1 MRKRKKTF
9 WRPVAAGF
17 GAVYVLTM
25 GLATYLVKEQLVRDY
40 ERQFREAAGVTG
52 REAANKEFDME
63 GEEWSREERQDFY
76 QSLADRNHW
85 VLSSGDFEL
94 CAAFYDRDGSFMA
107 KNREQVG
114 GNTTRTGSGTKKTY
128 LSFGL
133 NDYLSDQEK
142 EQLAE
147 YWWKS
152 IGSMDMNLPQ
162 SYRFSIQTSPDS
174 RKLWTIYVQE
184 ITWQEE
190 EQWDG
195 QWYEDPLSG
204 GRYTAECGGII
215 DYGTGEELSDGKVY
229 YETGSQVVWQWTNP
243 DVDEEVRKTADIFDT
258 SVTFPYMGIYEKGSY
273 DRWKRWSESPYL
285 HDFPDRAEFT
295 WEPGRE
301 EPPLVVDEDGL
312 TYRARYQLQL
322 GMAGDPFSYLEI
334 RMESRPWQEAMK
346 AMRVIYLAGLALT
359 AACAWKVIRAF
370 GKVYDSQK
378 ALEERRRDFTNA
390 MAHEL
395 KTPLG
400 VIRNLAENLLEH
412 NMEEKRDYYLAQII
426 GQTEDMDAL
435 VVKMIQ
441 VSRLDSEELV
451 LKRETVSFSE
461 LAREQLARLRPALE
475 EKEIHTETEEK
486 EEFLVQGDK
495 EYLGLAVWNL
505 LDNGVDY
512 NLPGGTL
519 RIWSEKEEWAVENTA
534 LPMGDEEL
542 AHVFDLFYTG
552 DKSRN
557 REKKHMGMGLCL
569 ARKILEVHGLSLA
582 LEKTGDGVR
591 AVIRNKGR

>member
-1 MRKRKKTF
+1 M
-9 WRPVAAGF
+9 
-17 GAVYVLTM
+17 
-25 GLATYLVKEQLVRDY
+25 
-40 ERQFREAAGVTG
+40 
-52 REAANKEFDME
+52 
-63 GEEWSREERQDFY
+63 
-76 QSLADRNHW
+76 
-85 VLSSGDFEL
+85 
-94 CAAFYDRDGSFMA
+94 
-107 KNREQVG
+107 
-114 GNTTRTGSGTKKTY
+114 
-128 LSFGL
+128 
-133 NDYLSDQEK
+133 
-142 EQLAE
+142 
-147 YWWKS
+147 
-152 IGSMDMNLPQ
+152 
-162 SYRFSIQTSPDS
+162 
-174 RKLWTIYVQE
+174 
-184 ITWQEE
+184 
-190 EQWDG
+190 
-195 QWYEDPLSG
+195 
-204 GRYTAECGGII
+204 
-215 DYGTGEELSDGKVY
+215 
-229 YETGSQVVWQWTNP
+229 
-243 DVDEEVRKTADIFDT
+243 
-258 SVTFPYMGIYEKGSY
+258 
-273 DRWKRWSESPYL
+273 
-285 HDFPDRAEFT
+285 
-295 WEPGRE
+295 
-301 EPPLVVDEDGL
+301 DEDGL

-451 LKRETVSFSE
+451 LKRERVSFSE

-557 REKKHMGMGLCL
+557 REKKHMGMGLFL